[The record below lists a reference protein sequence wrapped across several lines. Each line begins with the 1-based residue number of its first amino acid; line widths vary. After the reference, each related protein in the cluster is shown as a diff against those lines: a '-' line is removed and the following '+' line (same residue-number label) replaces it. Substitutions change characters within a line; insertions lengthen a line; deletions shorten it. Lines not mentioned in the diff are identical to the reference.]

1 MRRRGKKLLAWL
13 MTFSMV
19 SSIVTFPASAE
30 VPTPENTTTT
40 TTTSEIKNED
50 NEVIGTVTTT
60 VTETKTEDVTEK
72 KEESSWSSVDTNE
85 TPGTPQV
92 NGNTTTTVENE
103 TTTSVTG
110 TETTTDKVEDKTNST
125 EYSGTT
131 SGSEST
137 TVVDKTTTTVVE
149 KDELYSD
156 VDGETKPTVENQ
168 TEMEKEFGGDKAITD
183 SEWKQEENGFK
194 EGSYGKVEGSESSTS
209 GTNSDMV
216 LDDTYTGNIMIN
228 VPNDTD
234 GKEGNEFNTGSTTVE
249 ISIKDAL
256 KNDIAYTTE
265 GTQAD
270 GSVVTFIKDAA
281 GNVIG
286 YKVKTYSNEEKKDP
300 SEIEPGETSATHYS
314 NSEPKTENVKPDGYE
329 VGTTPILDN
338 DNKEIGSKKI
348 EEIKDDDGNVIGYRI
363 TETKIVGTKEA
374 TGEST
379 TKPGAAQ
386 TPTVKLPEKPIAP
399 APVTKDGLTTTVT
412 VEDIYENGNLV
423 GYKTIT
429 RVTDADGKEVSK
441 TSDSIYQTVTTYE
454 TTVTKDPQT
463 EVETLTTVT
472 EILGLKET
480 QTYTATTQGTQ
491 TTDSFRD
498 VTEEVYQLVETED
511 GMFFLY
517 EGKLYEVV
525 GTNTVTHS
533 NLTGANNVNTDQY
546 GKNKADD
553 NDDLRLWY
561 ERLNAESMYNDNYT
575 GNNALNDNFTS
586 GEAGKWDYNGFGMV
600 SDFEVYE
607 TEMTKGKYKDHRVRL
622 FRVQNGNEIRYA
634 YCVELGA
641 DLKSGVNYGSNTYE
655 RDNTTHDSSEPW
667 EGATGTIKQL
677 RSVALNGFW
686 GTDSGLGSLQAV
698 KDLMIRNG
706 LKEEAENLTA
716 GMALTATQVAI
727 WQFGSNDSSVF
738 GKVGATD
745 EETIEFA
752 IKKFGTNIEIDD
764 EKAETINK
772 LRNLL
777 VRLADNANGE
787 GQATVITKDNAF
799 AEAGFVVHD
808 KVDVEVS
815 RDDNDDNDVYNTDIL
830 FKLGVSTSSIN
841 GDLIIKVLDN
851 EGNAIKSYRL
861 AGEDGEKSIFDG
873 VFSKI
878 YPNADGVYKMEGI
891 PLAENVKVSLALE
904 GIQHLDDGVYVFYD
918 NSADDWQDFISLS
931 RLDNTVDLKMD
942 MEFKVTDPT
951 AQIGHT
957 TNKWQEKKTDTQSY
971 TKTDTYEEY
980 RLGTNSNAKETLNT
994 KVYGVTTTVTVETKT
1009 TESESEWN
1017 SNYNRV
1023 ENHQNNNNNNNGGGN
1038 NGGGSNKPVV
1048 ISDNDVPL
1056 FAGDTIEISDSN
1068 VPLSDGVLN
1077 IEDDPVPLA
1086 VLPMTGDVSA
1096 IWMLISLISGLGLAG
1111 LSLADRKKCR

>member
-429 RVTDADGKEVSK
+429 RVTDADGKEVSINEDIEVK
-441 TSDSIYQTVTTYE
+441 LIE
-454 TTVTKDPQT
+454 TAASF
-463 EVETLTTVT
+463 
-472 EILGLKET
+472 LG
-480 QTYTATTQGTQ
+480 
-491 TTDSFRD
+491 
-498 VTEEVYQLVETED
+498 
-511 GMFFLY
+511 
-517 EGKLYEVV
+517 
-525 GTNTVTHS
+525 
-533 NLTGANNVNTDQY
+533 
-546 GKNKADD
+546 
-553 NDDLRLWY
+553 
-561 ERLNAESMYNDNYT
+561 
-575 GNNALNDNFTS
+575 
-586 GEAGKWDYNGFGMV
+586 
-600 SDFEVYE
+600 
-607 TEMTKGKYKDHRVRL
+607 
-622 FRVQNGNEIRYA
+622 
-634 YCVELGA
+634 
-641 DLKSGVNYGSNTYE
+641 
-655 RDNTTHDSSEPW
+655 
-667 EGATGTIKQL
+667 KQL
-677 RSVALNGFW
+677 
-686 GTDSGLGSLQAV
+686 
-698 KDLMIRNG
+698 
-706 LKEEAENLTA
+706 EA
-716 GMALTATQVAI
+716 
-727 WQFGSNDSSVF
+727 
-738 GKVGATD
+738 
-745 EETIEFA
+745 
-752 IKKFGTNIEIDD
+752 
-764 EKAETINK
+764 
-772 LRNLL
+772 
-777 VRLADNANGE
+777 
-787 GQATVITKDNAF
+787 
-799 AEAGFVVHD
+799 
-808 KVDVEVS
+808 
-815 RDDNDDNDVYNTDIL
+815 
-830 FKLGVSTSSIN
+830 
-841 GDLIIKVLDN
+841 
-851 EGNAIKSYRL
+851 
-861 AGEDGEKSIFDG
+861 
-873 VFSKI
+873 
-878 YPNADGVYKMEGI
+878 
-891 PLAENVKVSLALE
+891 
-904 GIQHLDDGVYVFYD
+904 
-918 NSADDWQDFISLS
+918 
-931 RLDNTVDLKMD
+931 
-942 MEFKVTDPT
+942 
-951 AQIGHT
+951 
-957 TNKWQEKKTDTQSY
+957 
-971 TKTDTYEEY
+971 
-980 RLGTNSNAKETLNT
+980 
-994 KVYGVTTTVTVETKT
+994 
-1009 TESESEWN
+1009 
-1017 SNYNRV
+1017 
-1023 ENHQNNNNNNNGGGN
+1023 
-1038 NGGGSNKPVV
+1038 
-1048 ISDNDVPL
+1048 
-1056 FAGDTIEISDSN
+1056 
-1068 VPLSDGVLN
+1068 
-1077 IEDDPVPLA
+1077 
-1086 VLPMTGDVSA
+1086 
-1096 IWMLISLISGLGLAG
+1096 
-1111 LSLADRKKCR
+1111 